1 MSSPKMTW
9 WVLGRQMSAFR
20 GSLGGKTPI
29 AAKCSGSNRKTV
41 DVVGRIAAE
50 RDPLIL
56 ELHDVSVFQSFLRE
70 VLGRRI
76 DWVEALPLF
85 GKPPLL
91 TRKAGTSLYPAAGLP
106 VRC

>member
-9 WVLGRQMSAFR
+9 WVLGRQMSALR
-20 GSLGGKTPI
+20 GSLAGKTPI

-41 DVVGRIAAE
+41 DVVGRIAVG

-56 ELHDVSVFQSFLRE
+56 ELHDVSVFQSFIGEHGE

-76 DWVEALPLF
+76 DWVEALPLS
-85 GKPPLL
+85 GKPPTLD
-91 TRKAGTSLYPAAGLP
+91 P
-106 VRC
+106 